1 MTLTIIFTA
10 GILIG
15 VAFIIWGNFESQR
28 RDCFSYCMWRDILGI
43 TLVIACGIA
52 LLGNLM
58 AWIPSKKDSEIKYQQ
73 LQAQKYTVE
82 QMLDTDQIVD
92 RILLNEKVIEY
103 NNEVIEVKT
112 NSQRFI
118 YKDYYSKDVDWDA
131 LEIIEWE

>member
-1 MTLTIIFTA
+1 
-10 GILIG
+10 
-15 VAFIIWGNFESQR
+15 
-28 RDCFSYCMWRDILGI
+28 MWRDILGI